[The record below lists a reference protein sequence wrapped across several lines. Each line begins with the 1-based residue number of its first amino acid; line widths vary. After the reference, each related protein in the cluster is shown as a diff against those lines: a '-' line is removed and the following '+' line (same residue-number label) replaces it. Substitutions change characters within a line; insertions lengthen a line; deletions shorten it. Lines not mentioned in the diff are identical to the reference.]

1 MNGYEPETGGASC
14 PIFPKKG
21 KRGVVLCNG
30 PPPPVPLLDYWL
42 RGADHFVCA
51 DAAGHPYDHLPRVP
65 DVVIGDFD
73 SLAGRLLA
81 GRDGPKFLQV
91 ADQDTTDSEKAILYL
106 ESQGV
111 EEIILMGATGWRL
124 DHTLFNVQLL
134 ERFADRV
141 RILIAG
147 HHADTVRLGSG
158 SKVSWDLSPGVL
170 FSVLPMCGRVTGVTF
185 EGAMYPLL
193 GDTLEPGG
201 PATISNRVT
210 MSPLLISV
218 GEGSLLVAV
227 DREAGPDYVEDLLED
242 E

>member
-1 MNGYEPETGGASC
+1 MSNYDPETGGASC

-21 KRGVVLCNG
+21 QRAVVLCNG
-30 PPPPVPLLDYWL
+30 PQPPMPLLDYWL
-42 RGADHFVCA
+42 TGADLFVCA
-51 DAAGHPYDHLPRVP
+51 DAAGHPYDHLPRIP

-73 SLAGRLLA
+73 SLSGRLLD

-91 ADQDTTDSEKAILYL
+91 ADQYTTDSEKALLFL

-111 EEIILMGATGWRL
+111 EEVILMGATGWRL

-134 ERFADRV
+134 ERFAGRL

-147 HHADTVRLGSG
+147 HHADTLRLGPG
-158 SKVSWDLSPGVL
+158 SKESWALSPGVL
-170 FSVLPMCGRVTGVTF
+170 FSVIPMCGPVTGVTF

-193 GDTLEPGG
+193 GETLEPGG

-227 DREAGPDYVEDLLED
+227 DRETGPDFIEDLYED